1 MNKNEKIERNRK
13 LTYRLFTAAIFV
25 FYVTFGMIAAE
36 LVRVSYHS
44 HSWLLFGMVVFGWL
58 ALCLNWL
65 LKEMKKE
72 DEKE

>member
-1 MNKNEKIERNRK
+1 MNENEKMKI
-13 LTYRLFTAAIFV
+13 FTAAIFV
-25 FYVTFGMIAAE
+25 CYMAFGMIAAE

-65 LKEMKKE
+65 LNEMKKE
-72 DEKE
+72 EGKK